1 MVGVNVLADRG
12 RAALFTVPAELNV
25 RDNAART
32 TYEGSCGSAGSA
44 GHCGRGPGRSP
55 YSNLSHSSPA
65 VPPLWPDRDLRH
77 VGTTQSAPQATRS
90 PGKSC
95 GAVSPPDHPASP
107 FREALPSR
115 PLVTKLRIGCRQQA
129 KTFEARCLRGLSRTN
144 TMPSSPDRRGACDEA
159 DSRSREH
166 NCGGVGLAQIS

>member
-90 PGKSC
+90 PESP
-95 GAVSPPDHPASP
+95 AVQSHLPIILHHPSVKHSPP
-107 FREALPSR
+107 ALLLPNF
-115 PLVTKLRIGCRQQA
+115 G
-129 KTFEARCLRGLSRTN
+129 
-144 TMPSSPDRRGACDEA
+144 
-159 DSRSREH
+159 
-166 NCGGVGLAQIS
+166 